1 MKLHALCA
9 SAVALTLAFSS
20 PARAV
25 EENANKMFVHM
36 MVVTAGITLHCSEY
50 EAIEGGA
57 RRYPDISGVDFETFG
72 PAVGNALFA
81 NSGVDYDRDK
91 LIPAV
96 TQLVRADM
104 AELGGEITKLGKS
117 GFCRK
122 YGRFP
127 VVNGIMTKK

>member
-1 MKLHALCA
+1 
-9 SAVALTLAFSS
+9 
-20 PARAV
+20 
-25 EENANKMFVHM
+25 
-36 MVVTAGITLHCSEY
+36 MVVTAGITLHCSGY

-57 RRYPDISGVDFETFG
+57 RRYADRSGVDFETFG

-127 VVNGIMTKK
+127 VENGIMTKK